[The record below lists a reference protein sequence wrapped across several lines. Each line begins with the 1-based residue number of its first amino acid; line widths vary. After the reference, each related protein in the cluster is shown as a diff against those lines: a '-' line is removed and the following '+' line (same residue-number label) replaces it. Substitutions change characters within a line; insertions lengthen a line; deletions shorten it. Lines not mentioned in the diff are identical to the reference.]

1 VTLTLSPPIRIAAL
15 CALAAA
21 VTIGAGLMLV
31 GRKQDTIRA
40 TAVVIKHHPAGPGV
54 AKHNTAPIRH
64 HTAKP
69 VRGSHVRTTVRTPDA
84 TKPLTRTKP
93 VVPASER
100 AALAAGLPAPLAH
113 ALGQHRVVVVELY
126 QPRSQIDALALG
138 EARAGAALV
147 GAGFVQLNV
156 LSKADV
162 QNLTEQLGQ
171 VLPVPGII
179 VYTRPATL
187 AARIGGFVDKD
198 TVAQAAHNAA
208 GAP

>member
-21 VTIGAGLMLV
+21 VTLGAGLMLV
-31 GRKQDTIRA
+31 GRKHETIP
-40 TAVVIKHHPAGPGV
+40 TAPVAIKHSPVSPGV
-54 AKHNTAPIRH
+54 AKHRTAPVH
-64 HTAKP
+64 HATKTVRGHHVATASRTANPVKP
-69 VRGSHVRTTVRTPDA
+69 VRTTRPA
-84 TKPLTRTKP
+84 
-93 VVPASER
+93 VPAAER
-100 AALAAGLPAPLAH
+100 AALAAGLPAPLSH
-113 ALGQHRVVVVELY
+113 ALGQHAVVVVELY
-126 QPRSQIDALALG
+126 QPRSEIDALALG

-171 VLPVPGII
+171 VLPVPGIL
-179 VYTRPATL
+179 VYTRPAVL
-187 AARIGGFVDKD
+187 SARIGGFVDKD
-198 TVAQAAHNAA
+198 TVAQAAQNAA

>member
-21 VTIGAGLMLV
+21 VTIGAGLALV
-31 GRKQDTIRA
+31 GRKHDTIPA
-40 TAVVIKHHPAGPGV
+40 APAALEHHPFGPGV
-54 AKHNTAPIRH
+54 AKHKTAPVRH
-64 HTAKP
+64 HTASS
-69 VRGSHVRTTVRTPDA
+69 VRGNHVRTAPTANAV
-84 TKPLTRTKP
+84 KPAPTRKP
-93 VVPASER
+93 VVPAAER
-100 AALAAGLPAPLAH
+100 AARAAGLPAALAH
-113 ALGQHRVVVVELY
+113 ALGQHKVVVVELY

-171 VLPVPGII
+171 VLPVPGIL
-179 VYTRPATL
+179 VYTRPAML
-187 AARIGGFVDKD
+187 AARIGGFVDQD
-198 TVAQAAHNAA
+198 TVAQAAQNAA